1 MPGSAGGLTGSYARW
16 RSSPLGLITD
26 KLEQELLLELLG
38 HVAGEMLLDIGCGDG
53 ALSVALAQ
61 QGARVT
67 GLDPDPLMV
76 AAARQRASQECV
88 VLTLVEGKGEA
99 LPFRSE
105 TFDVTLALTSLC
117 FVSHAAQAIAE
128 MARVLKP
135 GGRLIIG
142 DLGRWS
148 WWAVQRRIRGWRG
161 NPVWR
166 AATFRTAAELGS
178 LVEATGLE
186 VTTVRGAV
194 FYPPFACAAQLLA
207 HIDRPLGRATTLGAA
222 FIAVSA
228 RKPPA
233 SQA

>member
-1 MPGSAGGLTGSYARW
+1 MPGSAGGLTSSYVRW
-16 RSSPLGLITD
+16 RSSRLGLITD
-26 KLEQELLLELLG
+26 RLEQALVLELLG
-38 HVAGEMLLDIGCGDG
+38 HVAGEMLLDVGCGDG

-61 QGARVT
+61 QGASVT
-67 GLDPDPLMV
+67 GLDPDPVML
-76 AAARQRASQECV
+76 AAARQRARQECA
-88 VLTLVEGKGEA
+88 VLTLVEGNGEA

-105 TFDVTLALTSLC
+105 TFDATLALTSLC
-117 FVSHAAQAIAE
+117 FVRHAARAVAE

-148 WWAVQRRIRGWRG
+148 LWAAHRRVRGWRG

-178 LVEATGLE
+178 FVEAAGLQI
-186 VTTVRGAV
+186 TTVRGAV

-207 HIDRPLGRATTLGAA
+207 PFDRPLGRTTTFGAA
-222 FIAVSA
+222 FIAVLA
-228 RKPPA
+228 RKPAA
-233 SQA
+233 S